1 MKMKREIYEY
11 RILKPRN
18 EEINAEK
25 NITVKDPTYV
35 VAKKKAWK
43 ISACRVCN
51 RVYYE
56 LVQWPA
62 SSLLP

>member
-35 VAKKKAWK
+35 VAKKKA
-43 ISACRVCN
+43 
-51 RVYYE
+51 
-56 LVQWPA
+56 
-62 SSLLP
+62 